1 MTKSKDEFRCGF
13 IAIVGRPNVG
23 KSTLLNYILEQKIS
37 ITSRKPQTTRH
48 KILGIKI
55 IDHAQIIYVDT
66 PGIHKANEKAINRYM
81 NKAAASA
88 VRDVDA
94 IVFVIEKLRWT
105 DEDDLVLAELKASKY
120 PVIVV
125 INKVDQLEEKE
136 QLLPY
141 ITELKQRHDFH
152 QVIAISALLG
162 KNLDVLQHSIEKLL
176 PVGMAYYPDDQI
188 TDRTERFL
196 VSELVREQIMRQLG
210 DELPYSIAVEIENFK
225 SDGKTIH
232 IDALILVERDG
243 QKAIVIGKGGD
254 RLKTIGERS
263 RRDMEIMLD
272 AKVMLKLWV
281 KVRRGWSDD
290 DRALKS
296 LGYLSE

>member
-1 MTKSKDEFRCGF
+1 MNKAVDGFRCGF

-48 KILGIKI
+48 KILGIKTT
-55 IDHAQIIYVDT
+55 DSSQIIYVDT

-81 NKAAASA
+81 NKAATSA

-94 IVFVIEKLRWT
+94 VVFVIEKLRWT
-105 DEDDLVLAELKASKY
+105 DEDDLVLVELKASKC

-125 INKVDQLEEKE
+125 INKVDQIDEKE
-136 QLLPY
+136 KLLPY
-141 ITELKQRHDFH
+141 ITELKERHDFH
-152 QVIAISALLG
+152 QVIAISALHG
-162 KNLDVLQHSIEKLL
+162 KNLDVLQESIEELL
-176 PVGMAYYPDDQI
+176 PAGVAYYPDDQI

-243 QKAIVIGKGGD
+243 QKAIVIGKGGE

-296 LGYLSE
+296 LGYLNE

>member
-1 MTKSKDEFRCGF
+1 MNDPKDKFRCGF

-48 KILGIKI
+48 KILGIKTT
-55 IDHAQIIYVDT
+55 DFSQIIYVDT

-105 DEDDLVLAELKASKY
+105 DEDDLVLAELKASKC

-125 INKVDQLEEKE
+125 INKVDQLDEKE

-141 ITELKQRHDFH
+141 ITELQERHDFH
-152 QVIAISALLG
+152 QVVAISALLG
-162 KNLDVLQHSIEKLL
+162 KNLDVLQQSIEDLV

-243 QKAIVIGKGGD
+243 QKAIVIGKGGE

-296 LGYLSE
+296 LGYLNE

>member
-48 KILGIKI
+48 KILGIKTT
-55 IDHAQIIYVDT
+55 DHSQIIYVDT

>member
-1 MTKSKDEFRCGF
+1 MNKAVDGFRCGF

-48 KILGIKI
+48 KILGIKTT
-55 IDHAQIIYVDT
+55 DSSQIIYVDT

-81 NKAAASA
+81 NKAATSA

-94 IVFVIEKLRWT
+94 VVFVIEKLRWT
-105 DEDDLVLAELKASKY
+105 DEDDLVLVELKASKC

-125 INKVDQLEEKE
+125 INKVDQLDEKE
-136 QLLPY
+136 KLLPY
-141 ITELKQRHDFH
+141 ITELKERHDFH
-152 QVIAISALLG
+152 QVIAISALHG
-162 KNLDVLQHSIEKLL
+162 KNLDVLQESIEKLL
-176 PVGMAYYPDDQI
+176 PAGVAYYPDDQI

-243 QKAIVIGKGGD
+243 QKAIVIGKGGE

-296 LGYLSE
+296 LGYLNE

>member
-1 MTKSKDEFRCGF
+1 MNKAGDGFRCGF

-48 KILGIKI
+48 KILGIKTT
-55 IDHAQIIYVDT
+55 DSSQIIYVDT

-81 NKAAASA
+81 NKAATSA

-94 IVFVIEKLRWT
+94 VVFVIEKLRWT
-105 DEDDLVLAELKASKY
+105 DEDDLVLVELKASKC

-125 INKVDQLEEKE
+125 INKVDQIDEKE
-136 QLLPY
+136 KLLPY
-141 ITELKQRHDFH
+141 ITELKERHDFH
-152 QVIAISALLG
+152 QVIAISALHG
-162 KNLDVLQHSIEKLL
+162 KNLDVLQESIEELL
-176 PVGMAYYPDDQI
+176 PAGVAYYPDDQI

-243 QKAIVIGKGGD
+243 QKAIVIGKGGE

-296 LGYLSE
+296 LGYLNE

>member
-1 MTKSKDEFRCGF
+1 
-13 IAIVGRPNVG
+13 
-23 KSTLLNYILEQKIS
+23 
-37 ITSRKPQTTRH
+37 
-48 KILGIKI
+48 
-55 IDHAQIIYVDT
+55 
-66 PGIHKANEKAINRYM
+66 
-81 NKAAASA
+81 
-88 VRDVDA
+88 
-94 IVFVIEKLRWT
+94 
-105 DEDDLVLAELKASKY
+105 
-120 PVIVV
+120 
-125 INKVDQLEEKE
+125 
-136 QLLPY
+136 
-141 ITELKQRHDFH
+141 
-152 QVIAISALLG
+152 
-162 KNLDVLQHSIEKLL
+162 
-176 PVGMAYYPDDQI
+176 MAYYPDDQI

>member
-1 MTKSKDEFRCGF
+1 MSKSKSEFRCGF

-48 KILGIKI
+48 KILGIKTT
-55 IDHAQIIYVDT
+55 DHSQIIYVDT

-81 NKAAASA
+81 NKAATSA

-94 IVFVIEKLRWT
+94 VVFVIEKLRWT
-105 DEDDLVLAELKASKY
+105 DEDDLVLAELKASKCR
-120 PVIVV
+120 VIVV
-125 INKVDQLEEKE
+125 INKVDQLDEKE

-141 ITELKQRHDFH
+141 ISELQKRHNFH
-152 QVIAISALLG
+152 QVVAISALLG
-162 KNLDVLQHSIEKLL
+162 KNLDVLQESIEELL
-176 PVGMAYYPDDQI
+176 PEGMAYYPDDQI

-243 QKAIVIGKGGD
+243 QKAIVIGKGGE

-296 LGYLSE
+296 LGYLNE

>member
-1 MTKSKDEFRCGF
+1 MNKPKGEFRCGF

-48 KILGIKI
+48 KILGIKTT
-55 IDHAQIIYVDT
+55 DHSQVIYVDT

-81 NKAAASA
+81 NKAATSA

-94 IVFVIEKLRWT
+94 IIFVIEKLRWT
-105 DEDDLVLAELKASKY
+105 DEDDLVLAELKASKC
-120 PVIVV
+120 PIIVV
-125 INKVDQLEEKE
+125 INKVDQLDEKE

-141 ITELKQRHDFH
+141 IAELKERHDFH
-152 QVIAISALLG
+152 QVVAISALLG
-162 KNLDVLQHSIEKLL
+162 KNLDVLQESIEELL
-176 PVGMAYYPDDQI
+176 PEGMAYYPDDQI

-243 QKAIVIGKGGD
+243 QKAIVIGKGGE

-296 LGYLSE
+296 LGYLNE

>member
-1 MTKSKDEFRCGF
+1 MSKSKNEFRCGF

-48 KILGIKI
+48 KILGIKTT
-55 IDHAQIIYVDT
+55 DHSQIIYVDT

-81 NKAAASA
+81 NKAATSA

-94 IVFVIEKLRWT
+94 VVFVIEKLRWT
-105 DEDDLVLAELKASKY
+105 DEDDLVLAELKASKC

-125 INKVDQLEEKE
+125 INKVDQLDEKE

-141 ITELKQRHDFH
+141 ISELQKRHNFH
-152 QVIAISALLG
+152 QVVAISALLG
-162 KNLDVLQHSIEKLL
+162 KNLDVLQESIEELL
-176 PVGMAYYPDDQI
+176 PEGMAYYPDDQI

-243 QKAIVIGKGGD
+243 QKAIVIGKGGE

-272 AKVMLKLWV
+272 DKVMLKLWV

-296 LGYLSE
+296 LGYLNE